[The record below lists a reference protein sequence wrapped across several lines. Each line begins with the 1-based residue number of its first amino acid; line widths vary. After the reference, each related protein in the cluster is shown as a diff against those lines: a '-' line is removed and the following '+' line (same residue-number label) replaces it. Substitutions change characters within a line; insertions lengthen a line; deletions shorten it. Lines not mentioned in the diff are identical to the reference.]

1 MIWANFIHIYQPPT
15 QKQEIVEKVADESYK
30 KIVEIFGRYPDSKI
44 TLNISSVLT
53 EQLQRYGLTDIIDK
67 LEDLAKNGQIE
78 FTGSAKYHPILPLID
93 QKEAVR
99 QIELNEK
106 TNREIIGNVYKPV
119 GFFPPEM
126 CYSRKIADIVESL
139 GYKWIIMDEIGYNGK
154 IGQVSKDVICSLA
167 QSDLNIFFKERKF
180 SSGLTYGRFLNG
192 EDFEK
197 ALAGEIGAESYLLT
211 GTDGEIYGHH
221 RKGQEKLLED
231 IFESKKILTSK
242 ISELIDRFRKRQET
256 EPLPSSWS
264 TWEDE
269 MAADIPYPQWKFPG
283 NTIHEKQWALAQ
295 LAVEAIQRAESKG
308 KLSPES
314 ESRRS
319 LDEGL
324 HSDQWWW
331 ASCRPWWDVGMIREG
346 TLRLLNAVKSASNSA
361 EPGTVEKA
369 QRLADGIKRRAERL
383 HETGDAKRL
392 QNEYMETHKDVTTL
406 LTFG

>member
-15 QKQEIVEKVADESYK
+15 QKQEIIEKVADESYR
-30 KIVEIFGRYPDSKI
+30 KIVDVFGRHPDSKI

-53 EQLQRYGLTDIIDK
+53 EQLQKYGLTDILDK

-126 CYSRKIADIVESL
+126 CYNRKVADIVESR
-139 GYKWIIMDEIGYNGK
+139 GYKWIIMDEIGYSGK
-154 IGQVSKDVICSLA
+154 LGQTSKRVIYKLVK
-167 QSDLNIFFKERKF
+167 SDLRVFFKERKF
-180 SSGLTYGRFLNG
+180 SSGLTYGRFLEG
-192 EDFEK
+192 EVFEK
-197 ALAGEIGAESYLLT
+197 ALAAEADTESYLLT

-221 RKGQEKLLED
+221 RKGQEKLLDE
-231 IFESKKILTSK
+231 IFRSKKVSTCTV
-242 ISELIDRFRKRQET
+242 SELIDRFGERSEV

-283 NTIHEKQWALAQ
+283 NMMHALQWKLAK
-295 LAVEAIQRAESKG
+295 LIVDTIQRAESSG
-308 KLSPES
+308 KFSPES

-346 TLRLLNAVKSASNSA
+346 TLKLLSAVKNAGNSV
-361 EPGTVEKA
+361 EPQTVEKA
-369 QRLADGIKRRAERL
+369 QRLADSILRHAEKL
-383 HETGDAKRL
+383 HATGDAKRL